1 MSINTIPAHG
11 EGRVPRSILKIG
23 STLIDWTS
31 WQIEHNGIYEAGT
44 IRIEIASQYDANNA
58 SLSWSWFTQ
67 QTEILVDVY
76 AGFPNDPV
84 NYSEG
89 DLTLMMTARID
100 RLILDPATGSI
111 RLMGRDLSGLL
122 IDNKTDEKYPNQTS
136 SQIAVMLAKKY
147 GLTPQVTATTE
158 KVGNFYTLDH
168 VRMTAQDSP
177 WTLLSY
183 LAQHEGFQC
192 FILGRTL
199 YFGKF
204 QSVLSP
210 EPYLIQFTPPNAQT
224 PYPQSNATN
233 LRFDHDLT
241 LAQDVSVRVR
251 SYHGAKNAAYSATAT
266 ATKTQKRHERDVLL
280 AQMMQNYDYTF
291 PGLTQQQCQQKANQI
306 LAEISQHEL
315 EMEAEFAGDTL
326 IFPWTQLQVD
336 GTGTM
341 FDTTYNVARI
351 VRWFDR
357 RGFGMRVVGKTAP
370 LTQTVSLS

>member
-1 MSINTIPAHG
+1 
-11 EGRVPRSILKIG
+11 
-23 STLIDWTS
+23 
-31 WQIEHNGIYEAGT
+31 IEHNGIYEAGT

-89 DLTLMMTARID
+89 DLTLLMTARID

-326 IFPWTQLQVD
+326 IFPWTQLQVE

-357 RGFGMRVVGKTAP
+357 RGFGMRAVGKTAP